1 MSATRAVRG
10 LTSRLLVTSKF
21 RREVMTSSVTS
32 VGIYALGLVTGP
44 IIAHALG
51 PTGRGELAA
60 VVVPSAV
67 LVWILAFGMPLAASY
82 HLGSRRESEVLWT
95 ATAFGIVVG
104 GPLAL
109 VLWFV
114 GPAYLAG
121 HSPTTILWA
130 RIFIVS
136 LPFSVGVQAA
146 LEILRRR
153 SAGPAWNAW
162 RTAPFVV
169 TAVGLVGLAI
179 TGRLTLASAFAAS
192 FAGTMAPVPLLASRL
207 WATRPPRPSWGT
219 FREMLP
225 YAWRTATAS
234 SANSLTARLD
244 QVVLA
249 GSVAPA
255 QLGLYAV
262 AVTASSASNPLTAGI
277 SLALFGNL
285 RDDAEAGRR
294 SARFRRSLLA
304 TALVSCATAAVIAAL
319 APLLLR
325 VAFGNGFAAAA
336 TPLRI
341 LLVGQVALDLV
352 YAISTGLYAEGRPG
366 EASRAA
372 VLGGVVTVVGLVLLV
387 PRWGITG
394 AAAVTTAANVGQLG
408 YLTLRRRASG
418 WSPTA
423 PSTTSSSPSTTDEVE
438 NQRSAADRVLAA
450 TSSGRDRTDVMT
462 STTAAETTSGA

>member
-1 MSATRAVRG
+1 MSGAAG
-10 LTSRLLVTSKF
+10 LRRVASRLSSTSKF

-32 VGIYALGLVTGP
+32 IGIYALGLVTGP
-44 IIAHALG
+44 VIAHALG

-82 HLGSRRESEVLWT
+82 HLGPRSESEVLWT

-109 VLWFV
+109 VLWFA
-114 GPAYLAG
+114 GPAYLSG

-130 RIFIVS
+130 RIFIAA
-136 LPFSVGVQAA
+136 LPFSVGIQAA
-146 LEILRRR
+146 LEVLRRR

-162 RTAPFVV
+162 RAAPFAI
-169 TAVGLVGLAI
+169 TAVGLVGLAL
-179 TGRLTLASAFAAS
+179 TGRLTLASAFAVS
-192 FAGTMAPVPLLASRL
+192 FAGNITPALLLAVRL
-207 WATRPPRPSWGT
+207 WATRPPRPSWVT
-219 FREMLP
+219 FRAMLP

-249 GSVAPA
+249 GTVAPA

-285 RDDAEAGRR
+285 REDAEVGRR
-294 SARFRRSLLA
+294 SARFRRSVVA
-304 TALVSCATAAVIAAL
+304 TALVSSATAVAIGAL

-341 LLVGQVALDLV
+341 LLGGQVALDLV
-352 YAISTGLYAEGRPG
+352 SAVSTGLYAEGRPG

-372 VLGGVVTVVGLVLLV
+372 VLGGIVTVAGLLLLV
-387 PRWGITG
+387 PRWGIAG
-394 AAAVTTAANVGQLG
+394 AAAVTTAANVAQLG
-408 YLTLRRRASG
+408 YLTLRLRSNR
-418 WSPTA
+418 WSATA
-423 PSTTSSSPSTTDEVE
+423 PATTSSSPSTTDGVE
-438 NQRSAADRVLAA
+438 NQRSAADRALAA
-450 TSSGRDRTDVMT
+450 TSSGRDRT
-462 STTAAETTSGA
+462 A